1 MRQFISMLLAGDAYE
16 EAWGYGGC
24 EWIGKGR
31 VEVLW
36 GDRHAAL

>member
-1 MRQFISMLLAGDAYE
+1 MLAGDAYN
-16 EAWGYGGC
+16 EAWGVGAVGGF
-24 EWIGKGR
+24 GKGR